1 MKLYNRN
8 FPCTERIEYMGWV
21 NEAITD
27 GSLTRQTYKPKFLTL
42 KGMDILIFESP
53 PVSSVLPFF
62 FSPSCCI
69 TQVNFYKKTD
79 TTALNT

>member
-62 FSPSCCI
+62 FFFP
-69 TQVNFYKKTD
+69 F
-79 TTALNT
+79 LL